1 MTSSEAMDA
10 VRTLVDGG
18 GVDDVW
24 LGAAEQGTGGY
35 VWDDGTALNG
45 GYFDNILYM
54 VNRF

>member
-1 MTSSEAMDA
+1 MDA

-45 GYFDNILYM
+45 GYFDNVLYC
-54 VNRF
+54 